1 MTETHTHGGGGKH
14 TQAGSG
20 DTVEFW
26 ENFYQEREQ
35 VWSGSPNFLLVREM
49 ESAPAGSALDLGC
62 AEGADAIWLAE
73 RGWKVTAVDV
83 SETALARARARA
95 AEQGI
100 TDIDWQ
106 RHNLYE
112 TFPTGTYDLVTA
124 QYLHSPVAEIDERE
138 EILRRAA
145 AAVAPGGQ
153 LLIVGHA
160 EWPSWVETPP
170 HDVHFPTTAEVLAT
184 LALTPTE
191 WTVETDA
198 LAERDHTGPE
208 GQPGVRRDNVLRI
221 RRH

>member
-1 MTETHTHGGGGKH
+1 MTETHTHGGGGNH

-49 ESAPAGSALDLGC
+49 DSAPAGSALDLGC

-106 RHNLYE
+106 QHNLYE
-112 TFPTGTYDLVTA
+112 TFPTGTFDLVTA
-124 QYLHSPVAEIDERE
+124 QYLHSPVAKIDERA

-160 EWPSWVETPP
+160 DWPSWVETPP
-170 HDVHFPTTAEVLAT
+170 HDVHFPTTAEVLT
-184 LALTPTE
+184 GLALTPTE
-191 WTVETDA
+191 WTVKTDA